1 MARREIRSTAALRAA
16 DGNGAIGIGDINRD
30 EKRKKRKNRKNREN
44 REKFVMIA
52 FARLSGA
59 RL

>member
-1 MARREIRSTAALRAA
+1 MRREIRNAAALRAA
-16 DGNGAIGIGDINRD
+16 DDNGAIGIGDINR
-30 EKRKKRKNRKNREN
+30 EAKRKKRKNRGS

>member
-1 MARREIRSTAALRAA
+1 MRREIRNAAALRAA
-16 DGNGAIGIGDINRD
+16 DANGAIGIGDINRD
-30 EKRKKRKNRKNREN
+30 AKRKKRKNREN

>member
-1 MARREIRSTAALRAA
+1 MRREIRSTAALRAA
-16 DGNGAIGIGDINRD
+16 DGNGAIGIGDINR
-30 EKRKKRKNRKNREN
+30 EAKRKKRKNRG
-44 REKFVMIA
+44 KFVMIA